1 MSQAVTIAYQVIG
14 ILMVIPA
21 LWVAREL
28 LRHLALASE
37 ENFLTRLAEHR
48 WAAILL
54 WLAIG
59 GLFAGMLQLIL
70 SLIYMLV
77 QIFSVPSAQR
87 GGSLGWISPGFTLLL
102 FVASYA
108 VTYAAGKTI
117 LYREERESPL
127 ARLGGAE
134 RAFVWMTAGNALFG
148 AVYGVWNRLLT
159 LPIPLLQA
167 QPTQPGWQTQLIL
180 GVVAM
185 FLLSIVLFVL
195 LVAAMGG
202 WWPQPE
208 EEDQE
213 EEGEGDSGDL
223 PLGPVE

>member
-1 MSQAVTIAYQVIG
+1 MDQAVTIAYQVLG
-14 ILMVIPA
+14 MLMVIPG

-37 ENFLTRLAEHR
+37 DNFLTRLAEHR
-48 WAAILL
+48 WAAVML
-54 WLAIG
+54 WLAVG

-77 QIFSVPSAQR
+77 QIFSVSPAQR
-87 GGSLGWISPGFTLLL
+87 GGLLGWISPALTLLL

-108 VTYAAGKTI
+108 ITYAAGRAI
-117 LYREERESPL
+117 LYGQGDESPL
-127 ARLGGAE
+127 ARLGGVE
-134 RAFVWMTAGNALFG
+134 RAFVWMTAGNALFS

-185 FLLSIVLFVL
+185 FLLAIVLFVL
-195 LVAAMGG
+195 LSAAMGG

-208 EEDQE
+208 DEEAD
-213 EEGEGDSGDL
+213 EGEDSGEDEEL
-223 PLGPVE
+223 PL

>member
-1 MSQAVTIAYQVIG
+1 MTQAVTIGYQVLG
-14 ILMVIPA
+14 VLVVIPA

-37 ENFLTRLAEHR
+37 DNFLTRLAGHR
-48 WAAILL
+48 WAAVML
-54 WLAIG
+54 WLAVG

-77 QIFSVPSAQR
+77 QIFSTPVAQR
-87 GGSLGWISPGFTLLL
+87 GGLLGWISPGLTLLL

-108 VTYAAGKTI
+108 ITYAAGRAI
-117 LYREERESPL
+117 LYGREEGSPL
-127 ARLGGAE
+127 ARLGGVE

-167 QPTQPGWQTQLIL
+167 QPTQPGWQTQILL
-180 GVVAM
+180 GVLAM
-185 FLLSIVLFVL
+185 FLLGIVLFVL
-195 LVAAMGG
+195 LAAAMGG
-202 WWPQPE
+202 WWPQR
-208 EEDQE
+208 EDE
-213 EEGEGDSGDL
+213 DEGDENEDL
-223 PLGPVE
+223 PL